1 MLMLSIGV
9 DLFQCV
15 NDSSYP
21 VCILFGSTFA
31 IVLLRSSLF
40 SHLLNLNWKCDFQD
54 GAKTLRRAVKWLLRI
69 LTLQAPAVGFW
80 ESLKQSPSLFSSL

>member
-1 MLMLSIGV
+1 MLSIGV

-40 SHLLNLNWKCDFQD
+40 PHLLNLNWKCDF
-54 GAKTLRRAVKWLLRI
+54 L
-69 LTLQAPAVGFW
+69 
-80 ESLKQSPSLFSSL
+80 